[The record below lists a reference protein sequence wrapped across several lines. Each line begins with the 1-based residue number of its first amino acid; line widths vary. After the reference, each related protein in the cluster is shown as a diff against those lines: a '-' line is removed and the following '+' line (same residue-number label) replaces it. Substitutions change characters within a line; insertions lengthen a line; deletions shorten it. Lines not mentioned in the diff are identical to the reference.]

1 MNKSIRFGSV
11 RLPRWCLQV
20 GGVAMVGLVSFA
32 CSSDADVPSAQ
43 GGAAGGGGKAGN
55 AAGGKAGSA
64 GGGNAGQSSSQ
75 GGGGQT
81 NGGTGNV
88 GNGGASGHG
97 SPSAGSGGSSGSAG
111 GLSGGSG
118 GTSGSAGGLSGGSG
132 GTSSTAGGPSGG
144 SGGDNSSTA
153 GGPSGGGGNSGTAG
167 GPSGGGGNSSTA
179 GGPSG
184 GSGGTSGSAGG
195 PSGGSGG
202 TAQAGSGGA
211 QGGSGGAQGGSG
223 GAQGGSGGSGGGC
236 TQGSGGAAPTTY
248 LKWLNGYIDG
258 ASNTGSVQGY
268 WYTFTGGA
276 SSVISEAPAFG
287 VACSNICVNGSA
299 AQQAGGSG
307 CFLGFNT
314 NQVAGTGT
322 ASNGWNAT
330 SKGVTGVEFVL
341 TGSQVPA
348 TIQIDV
354 KVKGSANNYCLVRS
368 GVISGGAQNI
378 PFAALQ
384 QDCRT
389 IGGSH
394 PAPDATKIEA
404 IHLQIPTSASSST
417 GFNFCVTSIK
427 LL

>member
-1 MNKSIRFGSV
+1 MVGFMNKSIRFGSV

-223 GAQGGSGGSGGGC
+223 GSGGGC

>member
-1 MNKSIRFGSV
+1 MVGFMNKSIRFGSV

-118 GTSGSAGGLSGGSG
+118 GTSGSAGGPSGGSG
-132 GTSSTAGGPSGG
+132 GT
-144 SGGDNSSTA
+144 
-153 GGPSGGGGNSGTAG
+153 
-167 GPSGGGGNSSTA
+167 SSTA

-202 TAQAGSGGA
+202 TAQA
-211 QGGSGGAQGGSG
+211 GSGGAQGGSG

>member
-1 MNKSIRFGSV
+1 MVGFMNKSIRFGSV

-144 SGGDNSSTA
+144 SGG
-153 GGPSGGGGNSGTAG
+153 
-167 GPSGGGGNSSTA
+167 
-179 GGPSG
+179 
-184 GSGGTSGSAGG
+184 TSGSAGG

-223 GAQGGSGGSGGGC
+223 GAQGGSG
-236 TQGSGGAAPTTY
+236 GSGGAAPTTY